1 MTKVASSDIII
12 YVKGSY
18 ALRER
23 NMAMKTQEIEKPKA
37 TIELDVFFKTILTKR
52 NQDAMIEIV
61 EKEGGNK
68 ND

>member
-1 MTKVASSDIII
+1 
-12 YVKGSY
+12 
-18 ALRER
+18 
-23 NMAMKTQEIEKPKA
+23 MKTQEIEKPKA